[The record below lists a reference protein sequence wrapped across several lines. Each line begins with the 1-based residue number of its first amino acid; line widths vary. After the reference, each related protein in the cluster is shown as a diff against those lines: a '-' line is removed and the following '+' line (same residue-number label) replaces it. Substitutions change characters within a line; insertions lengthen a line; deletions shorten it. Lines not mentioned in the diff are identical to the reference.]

1 MIKLFK
7 NKIIYENIYSPG
19 QEEYVKKE
27 IDNVIPYLTEVIE
40 IDDKFTLEDFFKII
54 EKDIELYEVV
64 FSSHLGH
71 HSLKPFIDDI
81 HKEVGIKEDDME
93 VEYLECKWYAELAN
107 WGDGKEFEINV
118 DFHGWGSWYDE
129 YLKKREIGGIAIEY
143 SPLSELKK
151 LQLKLNENF
160 ILYDG
165 KTYKTIRKGKRKFTV
180 YDVFGAILDELSFA
194 GEPEDRDETFKEV
207 KDTVSEAKE
216 RIKKEG
222 KDCYPSFDELIKEK
236 K

>member
-7 NKIIYENIYSPG
+7 NKIIYENTYSPG

-40 IDDKFTLEDFFKII
+40 IDDDFTLEDFFKII

-81 HKEVGIKEDDME
+81 HKEVEVEDEDMK
-93 VEYLECKWYAELAN
+93 VEYLECTWNAEVAD
-107 WGDGKEFEINV
+107 WGDGKEFEI
-118 DFHGWGSWYDE
+118 DTMFHGWGSWYDD
-129 YLKKREIGGIAIEY
+129 YFKKKETGGMAIGF
-143 SPLSELKK
+143 SSLFELKN
-151 LQLKLNENF
+151 LQLKLNEDF

-165 KTYKTIRKGKRKFTV
+165 KTFKTIRKGKRKFTV
-180 YDVFGAILDELSFA
+180 YDVFGVILDEISFY
-194 GEPEDRDETFKEV
+194 GSPENKDEILKETE
-207 KDTVSEAKE
+207 DIVSEMKE

-236 K
+236 